1 MKKFFKVFTILV
13 FIFNSLTIYSI
24 NIKKDY
30 SDKYMIDLHKSPEHW
45 KFMIDPDLKKIGIN
59 CSFASSDDNNFLTQ
73 IDYGVM
79 FGIR

>member
-30 SDKYMIDLHKSPEHW
+30 SDKYMIDSHNWL
-45 KFMIDPDLKKIGIN
+45 PDTFEELN
-59 CSFASSDDNNFLTQ
+59 
-73 IDYGVM
+73 Y
-79 FGIR
+79 

>member
-59 CSFASSDDNNFLTQ
+59 FSFTSSDDNNFLTQ
-73 IDYGVM
+73 INYGVM